1 MIFLIPLAI
10 WLSTVNCYLAFYKDA
25 LQSFRRSLLTAAT
38 GIFFFIAAATELLS
52 AVNLINTVSV
62 SSAWIILNV
71 FLIFWYQNLKS
82 RQEGEIWQTARS
94 WVLSSRAF
102 LKNLGALTQGI
113 LFTLSGITFLVAVI
127 APPNNMDAL
136 SYHLSRLGYW
146 IQNGNVEHYASHIER
161 AISFSPFS
169 EYIHLHTFLLLGNE
183 RVFQLVQWL
192 CLAGILAY
200 ISLLV
205 ELFSGTRSAMR
216 IALCFAATLPIVVLE
231 SMTTQND
238 LVVAFFILASAF
250 YVFDYAKNRSRSALI
265 LLVLSVSLGMM
276 TKGTFVFYALPF
288 GLYLFFFMF
297 FRQDLRKSL
306 AYAVAYL
313 TLGVLWI
320 NMPFWLRTYE
330 LFQTPIGTVT
340 NGNKNDFGNP
350 AGFISSVSKHTF
362 LHLGFISP
370 QNRYNAFMEAQLKS
384 IHEAVGVPLH
394 ESGYGMDF
402 KMNKLNFNEDFA
414 HNFIGMLL
422 ILLSLPLLLLTNIS
436 RNARWY
442 AGLAFASFL
451 VFCLFI
457 SYQVY
462 GSRLHI
468 PFFLLISPVIGL
480 VYSSVLKFVLTR
492 FLLIILWICALPFA
506 LLSVTHPLLSTRW
519 FFEKIFPVINSG
531 FHLNI
536 NTDNLLNLKQESI
549 LYSSPEKIIWGDNW
563 IEIQS
568 LKYFVDSLQARK
580 IGFDFTEASL
590 DYGYQYILRAPE
602 RHFEHIAVRNA
613 SSKLENP
620 AFVPDCII
628 SEHDEGSVFSY
639 HGKIYFKKWSG
650 TFRWIYVPEK
660 YNQTL
665 PK

>member
-25 LQSFRRSLLTAAT
+25 LQSFRRSLLTSAS

-52 AVNLINTVSV
+52 ALNQIHTASV
-62 SSAWIILNV
+62 SGAWIILNV
-71 FLIFWYQNLKS
+71 FLIFWYQSLKS
-82 RQEGEIWQTARS
+82 KQKGDIRQTGQS
-94 WVLSSRAF
+94 WVLSSKAF
-102 LKNLGALTQGI
+102 LKNLGALTQVI
-113 LFTLSGITFLVAVI
+113 LFTLSGITFLVAVV

-146 IQNGNVEHYASHIER
+146 IQNRNVEHYASHIER

-169 EYIHLHTFLLLGNE
+169 EYIHLHTFLLLGSE
-183 RVFQLVQWL
+183 RVFQLVQWF
-192 CLAGILAY
+192 CLSGILAY
-200 ISLLV
+200 ISLLI

-216 IALCFAATLPIVVLE
+216 MALCFAATLPIVVLE

-250 YVFDYAKNRSRSALI
+250 YVFDYVKNRSRSALI

-288 GLYLFFFMF
+288 GLYLLFFMLI
-297 FRQDLRKSL
+297 RQNSRKTL
-306 AYAVAYL
+306 AIVSCCLILAVL
-313 TLGVLWI
+313 LI
-320 NMPFWLRTYE
+320 NAPFWLRTYK
-330 LFQTPIGTVT
+330 LFRTPIGTMA

-350 AGFISSVSKHTF
+350 SGFISSVSKHTF
-362 LHLGFISP
+362 LHLGFVSP

-384 IHEAVGVPLH
+384 IHEAVGVPLN

-422 ILLSLPLLLLTNIS
+422 ILLSLPLLFFTDFP

-480 VYSSVLKFVLTR
+480 VYSSVLNSVLTS
-492 FLLIILWICALPFA
+492 FLLITLWICALPFA

-519 FFEKIFPVINSG
+519 FFEKIFPIVNSG
-531 FHLNI
+531 LRLNI
-536 NTDNLLNLKQESI
+536 NTHNQLNLKQESI
-549 LYSSPEKIIWGDNW
+549 LYSNAEKMIWGDDW
-563 IEIQS
+563 HEIRA
-568 LKYFVDSLQARK
+568 LKKFVNSLQAK
-580 IGFDFTEASL
+580 NIGFDFTEASL
-590 DYGYQYILRAPE
+590 DYGYQYTLRAPD

-613 SSKLENP
+613 SVKLENP

-628 SEHDEGSVFSY
+628 SEHDEGNEFRY
-639 HGKIYFKKWSG
+639 HGKTYLKKWSG
-650 TFRWIYVPEK
+650 SFRWVYVPE
-660 YNQTL
+660 NFN
-665 PK
+665 